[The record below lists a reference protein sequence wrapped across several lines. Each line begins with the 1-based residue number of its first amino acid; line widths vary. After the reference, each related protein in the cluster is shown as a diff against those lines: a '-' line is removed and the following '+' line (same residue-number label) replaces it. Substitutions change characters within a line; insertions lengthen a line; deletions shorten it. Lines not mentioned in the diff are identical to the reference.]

1 MTYLSDAKL
10 KNKFY
15 GFDIITSLS
24 FLAALVFLLWKASY
38 GIVSLDES
46 FYSTVLYRLWQ
57 GDGMIVHEWHPGQLF
72 SFLLLPIFSLF
83 MAISGSTEGVFL
95 FLRLLFVAAQFTG
108 AVYIYIRLRHFQPLG
123 AVLGSLALMLY
134 APLQMMALSYNT
146 LAILMLSA
154 ACVTMLTGQRVNISA
169 PVSGLLFAGAVLCCP
184 YLVLVY
190 IVYSVAVF
198 VPFIRQKLDMPAFA
212 VGYWLRFTAGC
223 AVLALAF
230 LAFLFSRC
238 GLDEFFAAIPQVLN
252 DPEHTP
258 QSFGTIVY
266 KYIESIYGNFYSYTT
281 TQVIIFSFVIPLL
294 ALIVAIDR
302 KRVEHRLFY
311 IIPAMVI
318 TAAFFVYYIF
328 NDRTVNFLM
337 FPLNILS
344 FFSCFLMRKR
354 DMRPFVL
361 LFLPG
366 IMYSFCIH
374 LCSNLGLMS
383 IGSAMTVSGLA
394 SAIYV
399 VGLFRELQE
408 EKSLF
413 SRLVGLG
420 LLAALLLQ
428 LGVLTYFRYRY
439 STWDKDT
446 SQLSVTI
453 DRGPQKGLV
462 TTPANATNYYKLM
475 EETSAV
481 REHDC
486 ETVIYIFTDSQLY
499 LVDSKRN
506 GSFSPWISYVHPEF
520 DMQRLITYWQMHPD
534 RFPHAIFI
542 GDKEGKLSF
551 LLEILPGTWKITES
565 ENGCLLT
572 LIS

>member
-337 FPLNILS
+337 FPLNILG

-462 TTPANATNYYKLM
+462 TTPANATKLLQ
-475 EETSAV
+475 T
-481 REHDC
+481 
-486 ETVIYIFTDSQLY
+486 YG
-499 LVDSKRN
+499 RN
-506 GSFSPWISYVHPEF
+506 
-520 DMQRLITYWQMHPD
+520 
-534 RFPHAIFI
+534 
-542 GDKEGKLSF
+542 LSCK
-551 LLEILPGTWKITES
+551 GA
-565 ENGCLLT
+565 
-572 LIS
+572 